1 MTTTLPRLRGLAAAR
16 LLAVAAAGLLAFSLL
31 LLATPSPAHAAT
43 ADKPTIQW
51 IQKSSH
57 FYCKVD
63 GVKQKDGLKKIG
75 NESYLFDKKGRQLTG
90 WHKVGKSY
98 RYFTA
103 ANKAKGSMVA
113 GKVVNGV
120 KLDKQGR
127 AVLNSQSRAELKV
140 LVKAT
145 EFVKS
150 HTRPAWSQKKKL
162 RTCYNLLKNKY
173 SERAYRGFS
182 SKTGWQRAFALD
194 IFDRKSGSCHSYAAA
209 FAYIASAIGCKSCK
223 VVSSGG
229 HSWAEVNGKVYDP
242 EWAKHCRTDLFAYP
256 YSKSGRGGTPRYQS
270 ARKYVVTIAPRTTA
284 FGGKSS
290 STRSATTGAQR
301 IMKVDGKLHC
311 FRDGKTVTKQWV
323 TSGGATYYFQKD
335 GTAATGPV
343 KIGGT
348 RYVFSAKGKLLVGT
362 KTRVVSVS
370 GVKYRVTKAGK
381 AKSGWDSGKQH
392 YYAAN
397 GRMATGTTVINEKL
411 TAFTAKGRYN
421 AEKTKQLRAVA
432 RIDADAAP
440 LLKLLGTP
448 QKRTYSASCYQM
460 TDADGNALLGD
471 DGRLVYPTFTVF
483 TFKAENGIEYYR
495 GAEAR

>member
-1 MTTTLPRLRGLAAAR
+1 MTPPSPRFRNLAATR
-16 LLAVAAAGLLAFSLL
+16 LLAVAAAGLLALSLL
-31 LLATPSPAHAAT
+31 LLTVPSPAHAAT
-43 ADKPTIQW
+43 ADKPKVQW
-51 IQKSSH
+51 TQKSSY

-63 GVKQKDGLKKIG
+63 GVKQKGGLKNIDGK
-75 NESYLFDKKGRQLTG
+75 SYLFDKKGRQLTG

-98 RYFTA
+98 RYFTV
-103 ANKAKGSMVA
+103 ANKAKGSMVT

-127 AVLNSQSRAELKV
+127 AVLNSQSKAELKV

-145 EFVKS
+145 SFVES

-173 SERAYRGFS
+173 SERSYRRFS
-182 SKTGWQRAFALD
+182 PKSGWQRAYALD
-194 IFDRKSGSCHSYAAA
+194 IFTKKSGDCDSYGSA
-209 FAYIASAIGCKSCK
+209 FAYIANAIGCKSCK

-229 HSWAEVNGKVYDP
+229 HTWAEVNGKVYDP

-270 ARKYVVTIAPRTTA
+270 ARKYVVTIAPRTKA

-290 STRSATTGAQR
+290 GATSAAAGVPR
-301 IMKVDGKLHC
+301 IVKVDGELYC
-311 FRDGKTVTKQWV
+311 VQGGKTLTKQWATV
-323 TSGGATYYFQKD
+323 GSATYYLQKN
-335 GTAATGPV
+335 GTAATGPA

-348 RYVFSAKGKLLVGT
+348 WYVFSAKGKLLVGT

-432 RIDADAAP
+432 RIDTDAAP

-460 TDADGNALLGD
+460 TDGDGNALLGD

-483 TFKAENGIEYYR
+483 TFKAKNGIEYYR
-495 GAEAR
+495 GVEAR

>member
-1 MTTTLPRLRGLAAAR
+1 MTTTLPRLRGLAVAR

-90 WHKVGKSY
+90 WHKAGKSY
-98 RYFTA
+98 RYFTV
-103 ANKAKGSMVA
+103 ANKAKGSMVT

-145 EFVKS
+145 EFVES

-242 EWAKHCRTDLFAYP
+242 EWAKHCRTDLFAFSYAR
-256 YSKSGRGGTPRYQS
+256 SGRGGTPNYKN
-270 ARKYVVTIAPRTTA
+270 ARSYVVTIAPRA
-284 FGGKSS
+284 KALGGKTSANSS
-290 STRSATTGAQR
+290 RFAGKSGLVRADGARYYVQNGEA
-301 IMKVDGKLHC
+301 IKNQW
-311 FRDGKTVTKQWV
+311 KTV
-323 TSGGATYYFQKD
+323 KD
-335 GTAATGPV
+335 AKYHFLANGKAAAGPA
-343 KIGGT
+343 KIKGIW
-348 RYVFSAKGKLLVGT
+348 YVFSAKGKLLVGT

-392 YYAAN
+392 YFGAN
-397 GRMATGTTVINEKL
+397 GRMATGITVIGEKL
-411 TAFTAKGRYN
+411 TAFSTKGRYD
-421 AEKTKQLRAVA
+421 AAKTKQLRAAA

-440 LLKLLGTP
+440 LLKLLGSP
-448 QKRTYSASCYQM
+448 QKRIYSASCYQM